1 MAKIIYGV
9 AGEGY
14 GHSTRS
20 HVIAQRLLECGHE
33 LLFAGSNKSLVYLRE
48 YFGPRV
54 QEVFGL
60 QFDIIDG
67 RVEPF
72 GTVMKNLRQYKH
84 MKEVNRRLY
93 REHFE
98 PFKPDLVISDFEPFC
113 ARWARHRGVPFVS
126 IDNEHLLTHCRL
138 DNRPADWWARFKA
151 EVVTYSYYIGAEA
164 YVVLSFFDTPVKKDS
179 VMVVPPVVRQQ
190 VFDMRQTEGSHIV
203 VYSTAGENPDELAR
217 MLNTFGGQEF
227 HVYGFGRTDTIGSC
241 MFMPRSTEGFLADL
255 AGSKGVVASAGFSL
269 LSECMHFRKKLLVLP
284 LDGQYEQ
291 MVNADYVE
299 MLGLGVKSRQLDE
312 QAMTRLILETEK
324 PVSNDRRI
332 LWPDN
337 EKFFAMLEGLFRKLG
352 MNIRVTK

>member
-33 LLFAGSNKSLVYLRE
+33 LLLVGSNKSLVYLRE
-48 YFGPRV
+48 HFGLHV

-60 QFDIIDG
+60 QFEIADG
-67 RVEPF
+67 RVAPW
-72 GTVMKNLRQYKH
+72 GTIKKNLRQYKH
-84 MKEVNRRLY
+84 MRRVNETLFQ
-93 REHFE
+93 EHLE
-98 PFKPDLVISDFEPFC
+98 PFRPDLVITDFEPFC
-113 ARWARHRGVPFVS
+113 ARWARRKGVPLIS

-138 DNRPADWWARFKA
+138 DDGPADWWARLKA
-151 EVVTYSYYIGAEA
+151 ETVTRSYYWGARA
-164 YVVLSFFDTPVKKDS
+164 YVVLSFFDVPVKKDS
-179 VMVVPPVVRQQ
+179 VMAVPPVVRQP
-190 VFDMRQTEGSHIV
+190 VMDMRPTEGSHIV
-203 VYSTAGENPDELAR
+203 MYSTAGQAPDELAH
-217 MLNTFGGQEF
+217 MLNTFSGQEF
-227 HVYGFGRTDTIGSC
+227 HVYGYGRTDTLGSC
-241 MFMPRSTEGFLADL
+241 IFKARSTEGFLADV

-291 MVNADYVE
+291 MVNAEYVE
-299 MLGLGVKSRQLDE
+299 MLGLGVKSQQLDE
-312 QAMTRLILETEK
+312 QAMARLIMETEK

-337 EKFFAMLEGLFRKLG
+337 NKFFEMLEGLFGRLG